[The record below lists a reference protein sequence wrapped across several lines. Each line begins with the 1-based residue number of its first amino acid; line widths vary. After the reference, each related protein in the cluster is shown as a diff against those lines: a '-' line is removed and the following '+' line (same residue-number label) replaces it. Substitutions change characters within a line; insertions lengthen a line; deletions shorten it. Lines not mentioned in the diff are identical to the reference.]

1 MSPKRSRSNASSERR
16 SCRTFRKI
24 IEKFLIFPLTQPR
37 RTRSY
42 NNSNRGNWQQQQQ
55 HHRCCSNNSDV
66 ACWCQLQWLFLLL
79 LLLLLAMRTYS
90 CTSAPTTAILFM
102 TSTMASR
109 KGRSGRGA
117 GGVAGEFGS
126 CCSCNFMC
134 ILGIRLL
141 HCVLESRD
149 PCKTEVS
156 PSAETSACVF
166 LNLCRLPCMAAQVIL
181 IRHYSII
188 LKAHSRTLKSLHIF
202 QVKYHSNYDPAKSK
216 RTHFELNATT
226 FSHPR
231 TFGIPEA
238 ARHRHFRSLKN
249 GAQLC
254 LPFLRFL

>member
-1 MSPKRSRSNASSERR
+1 MAVFVVAFIVISYANVFMHFCTHNCHFVYDIDDGVAKRAQRAW
-16 SCRTFRKI
+16 CR
-24 IEKFLIFPLTQPR
+24 
-37 RTRSY
+37 
-42 NNSNRGNWQQQQQ
+42 
-55 HHRCCSNNSDV
+55 
-66 ACWCQLQWLFLLL
+66 
-79 LLLLLAMRTYS
+79 
-90 CTSAPTTAILFM
+90 
-102 TSTMASR
+102 
-109 KGRSGRGA
+109 GRGA

-202 QVKYHSNYDPAKSK
+202 QVKYHTNYDPAKSK